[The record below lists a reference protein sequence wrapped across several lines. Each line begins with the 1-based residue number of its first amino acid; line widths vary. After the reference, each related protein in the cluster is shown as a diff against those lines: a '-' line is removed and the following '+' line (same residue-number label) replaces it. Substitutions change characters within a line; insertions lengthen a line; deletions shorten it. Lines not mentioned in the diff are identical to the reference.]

1 MMKTNIN
8 EINKM
13 NAKVKSNA
21 ALEIV
26 IIFALAIIVYVL
38 AGYYDALELIVE
50 FSREYEDYEIDE
62 IIVVCIFIV
71 FALTFFSLR
80 RWRALII
87 SDRDLKHRNIEL
99 QKAFEEIE
107 QLKGILPICASCKKI
122 RDDEGYW
129 HQIELYIR
137 DHSEAD
143 FSHGICPDCMKKLY
157 PDFIKNDEQL

>member
-1 MMKTNIN
+1 MKTNIN

-26 IIFALAIIVYVL
+26 IIFALAIIVYVF

-50 FSREYEDYEIDE
+50 FSHEYEDYEIDE
-62 IIVVCIFIV
+62 IITVCIFLV
-71 FALTFFSLR
+71 FGLAFFSLR

-87 SDRDLKHRNIEL
+87 TDRELKHRNIEL
-99 QKAFEEIE
+99 QKAFEEIK

-157 PDFIKNDEQL
+157 PDFIENDE

>member
-1 MMKTNIN
+1 
-8 EINKM
+8 M

-26 IIFALAIIVYVL
+26 IIFALAIIVYVF

-50 FSREYEDYEIDE
+50 FSHEYEDYEIDE
-62 IIVVCIFIV
+62 IITVCIFLV
-71 FALTFFSLR
+71 FGLAFFSLR

-87 SDRDLKHRNIEL
+87 TDRELKHRNIEL
-99 QKAFEEIE
+99 QKAFEEIK

-157 PDFIKNDEQL
+157 PDFIENDE